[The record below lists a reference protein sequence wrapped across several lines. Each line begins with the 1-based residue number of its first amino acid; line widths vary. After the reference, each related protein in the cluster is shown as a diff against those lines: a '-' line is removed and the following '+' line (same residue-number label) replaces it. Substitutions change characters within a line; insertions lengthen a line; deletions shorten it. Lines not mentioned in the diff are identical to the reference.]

1 MKISRNALLQFSH
14 QDKHARNRIQIN
26 FESVVYPI
34 FRIAIFLLF
43 FFIPLFHFFACVR
56 REAIKITWPWVKRH
70 AAEFRFEAD
79 LIRLAAITNAVIAN
93 SDWER
98 EHPLVPVRYFLIVR
112 LINEQKIAAV
122 YGEKGRSGGLCAWPR
137 FSRSK
142 IDPGRNSIPRLA
154 CPIIGTICRSE
165 NCFSIKCFASDT

>member
-1 MKISRNALLQFSH
+1 MKISRNALLEFSH

-34 FRIAIFLLF
+34 FRIAIFSFLSPF
-43 FFIPLFHFFACVR
+43 FFTCFIFLLVFFFSR
-56 REAIKITWPWVKRH
+56 REAIKIICPWVKRH

-112 LINEQKIAAV
+112 LINEQKIADV
-122 YGEKGRSGGLCAWPR
+122 PPFMEKRAEVADYAHGHDFRAQKLIPGAIRSRDL
-137 FSRSK
+137 
-142 IDPGRNSIPRLA
+142 LA
-154 CPIIGTICRSE
+154 R
-165 NCFSIKCFASDT
+165 

>member
-1 MKISRNALLQFSH
+1 M
-14 QDKHARNRIQIN
+14 
-26 FESVVYPI
+26 
-34 FRIAIFLLF
+34 F
-43 FFIPLFHFFACVR
+43 FFSR

-112 LINEQKIAAV
+112 LINEQKIADVPPFMGKRAEV
-122 YGEKGRSGGLCAWPR
+122 ADYAHGHDFRAQKLIPGAIRSRDLPDNR
-137 FSRSK
+137 HNLPKRELFF
-142 IDPGRNSIPRLA
+142 D
-154 CPIIGTICRSE
+154 
-165 NCFSIKCFASDT
+165 